1 MIRTTVARRSVLL
14 KNKKQI
20 WQGYQVLIYQKIKEE
35 K

>member
-1 MIRTTVARRSVLL
+1 MVRTTVARRSVLR

-20 WQGYQVLIYQKIKEE
+20 WQGFQVLIYQRIKEE